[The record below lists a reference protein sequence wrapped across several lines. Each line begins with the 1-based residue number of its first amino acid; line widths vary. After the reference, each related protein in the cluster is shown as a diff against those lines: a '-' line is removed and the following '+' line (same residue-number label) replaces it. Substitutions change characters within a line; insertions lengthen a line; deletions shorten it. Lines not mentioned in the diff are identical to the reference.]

1 MREFSLKILAADRL
15 LYDGRAVYVNL
26 PLEDGEMGVLAG
38 HGSMISAVVPGVLS
52 FRVQEDDRERDAAV
66 SAGIVEI
73 TGSSVLVLVETAEYA
88 EDIDINRAERAAK
101 RAKEAMQTEKS
112 RREYTAREF
121 ELARAL
127 GRLRAARKKYK
138 L

>member
-52 FRVQEDDRERDAAV
+52 FRVQEDDRET
-66 SAGIVEI
+66 GIVEI
-73 TGSSVLVLVETAEYA
+73 TGSSVLVLVDTAEYA
-88 EDIDINRAERAAK
+88 EDIDVNRAERAAK

-112 RREYTAREF
+112 RREYAAREF